1 MALHTRSSSF
11 RRIKESGSCARL
23 FDSFPRGEAVQS
35 SKTLDCPA
43 CFIKGRFR
51 DDHYPATRRGA
62 VNVIRPNRPPRYFR
76 TAQIPTAA
84 MSSCWPDCRCCIA
97 RRAPLYPLCAK
108 ISETPSLP
116 GFSVEGGEGNAH
128 EEVRKRCSTTFCRF
142 GLAWC
147 GAE

>member
-1 MALHTRSSSF
+1 MVNRFAPS
-11 RRIKESGSCARL
+11 
-23 FDSFPRGEAVQS
+23 PWAVAG
-35 SKTLDCPA
+35 THA
-43 CFIKGRFR
+43 
-51 DDHYPATRRGA
+51 
-62 VNVIRPNRPPRYFR
+62 
-76 TAQIPTAA
+76 
-84 MSSCWPDCRCCIA
+84 
-97 RRAPLYPLCAK
+97 LCAK

>member
-1 MALHTRSSSF
+1 MAALHTKGESVYDDENIAMAQGRTARSRHFSEHGFRGLGRECASVPASF
-11 RRIKESGSCARL
+11 RRN
-23 FDSFPRGEAVQS
+23 D
-35 SKTLDCPA
+35 
-43 CFIKGRFR
+43 
-51 DDHYPATRRGA
+51 
-62 VNVIRPNRPPRYFR
+62 
-76 TAQIPTAA
+76 
-84 MSSCWPDCRCCIA
+84 
-97 RRAPLYPLCAK
+97 PLCAK